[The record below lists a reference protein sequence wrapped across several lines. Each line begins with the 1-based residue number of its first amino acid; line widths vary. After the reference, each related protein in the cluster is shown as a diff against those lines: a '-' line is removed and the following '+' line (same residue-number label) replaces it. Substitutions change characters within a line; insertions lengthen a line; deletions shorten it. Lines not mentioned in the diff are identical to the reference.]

1 MVTSKAE
8 LEIVKQLFSILS
20 DDDKKSFLKSI
31 KSKEKSEQ
39 NFTFTKNIKECPHC
53 KSAHFIKNGKNGN
66 SQRFIC
72 KNCCKTFTTSN
83 NTILFAT
90 KKI

>member
-53 KSAHFIKNGKNGN
+53 KSAHFIKMVKMA
-66 SQRFIC
+66 
-72 KNCCKTFTTSN
+72 
-83 NTILFAT
+83 ILKDLFVRIVVKHLQLAIT
-90 KKI
+90 QYYLPLKKI